1 MCLGLGKNNLV
12 FDNMFKICMGTL
24 INQEKK
30 IKKILHQLLEANRGV
45 EESQHSKSLMK
56 LRCTFS

>member
-1 MCLGLGKNNLV
+1 ML
-12 FDNMFKICMGTL
+12 GTL

-30 IKKILHQLLEANRGV
+30 FKKILHQLLEANRGV

>member
-30 IKKILHQLLEANRGV
+30 IKKYYINY
-45 EESQHSKSLMK
+45 
-56 LRCTFS
+56 